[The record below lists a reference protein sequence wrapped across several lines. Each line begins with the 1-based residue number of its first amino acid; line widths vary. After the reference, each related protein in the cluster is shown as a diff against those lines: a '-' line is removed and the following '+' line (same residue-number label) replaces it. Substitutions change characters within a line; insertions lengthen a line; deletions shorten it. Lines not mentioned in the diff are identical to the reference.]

1 MARLYCYKSGKAS
14 LFVLYRKIL
23 ERGTFMEIIFWS
35 LVLAAGL
42 SLLVKGA
49 DLFVDGAG
57 GLAAGL
63 GISQLVIGLTVVAM
77 GTSMPEA
84 AVSISA
90 VIKGNAEI
98 TIGNVVGSNI
108 LNILIILGL
117 SAVIIPLAVEKNTI
131 RCELPF
137 LTGVSILLLLQ
148 GLDGEIG
155 LLDGMIQVVLFGV
168 YLVYLFAQARKNRKE
183 NGKED
188 ANKQVRNVWQLI
200 LLCILGL
207 VMTVAGSSLAVDAA
221 SEIAVKLGMSQRLIG
236 LTIVALGTS
245 LPELVTSVTAAKKGK
260 PDIAIGNIVGSNIFN
275 ILFVVGISALIHPV
289 AFAEGFRFDS
299 IVSAAAALMLILFC
313 AKGKKL
319 KRWQGIL
326 MLAVYGLYFLAIL

>member
-1 MARLYCYKSGKAS
+1 
-14 LFVLYRKIL
+14 
-23 ERGTFMEIIFWS
+23 MEIICWS

-155 LLDGMIQVVLFGV
+155 LLDVMIQVVLFGV

>member
-1 MARLYCYKSGKAS
+1 MLC
-14 LFVLYRKIL
+14 RKIL

-42 SLLVKGA
+42 ALLVKGA

-117 SAVIIPLAVEKNTI
+117 SAVIIPLSMEKSTI
-131 RCELPF
+131 RYELPF

-148 GLDGEIG
+148 GLDGEIS
-155 LLDGMIQVVLFGV
+155 LLDGMIQVVLFVV

-183 NGKED
+183 NEKED
-188 ANKQVRNVWQLI
+188 ANKQDRKVWQLI

-313 AKGKKL
+313 AKEKKL

>member
-1 MARLYCYKSGKAS
+1 
-14 LFVLYRKIL
+14 
-23 ERGTFMEIIFWS
+23 METVFWS

-42 SLLVKGA
+42 ALLVKGA

-117 SAVIIPLAVEKNTI
+117 SAVIIPLSVEKDTI

-183 NGKED
+183 NGKEA

-275 ILFVVGISALIHPV
+275 ILFVVGISALIYPV
-289 AFAEGFRFDS
+289 AFAEDFRFDS
-299 IVSAAAALMLILFC
+299 IVSGAAALLLILFC
-313 AKGKKL
+313 AKEKKL

>member
-1 MARLYCYKSGKAS
+1 
-14 LFVLYRKIL
+14 
-23 ERGTFMEIIFWS
+23 MEIIFWS

-117 SAVIIPLAVEKNTI
+117 SAVIIPLDVEKNTI

>member
-1 MARLYCYKSGKAS
+1 
-14 LFVLYRKIL
+14 
-23 ERGTFMEIIFWS
+23 MEIIFWS

-42 SLLVKGA
+42 SLLVKCA